1 VQSQVIGIDT
11 NVLLRFYIE
20 DESDTEAKRQRKA
33 AASLFSGSAVLFVP
47 KSVLL
52 ECEWVMR
59 AIYGYASEHVL
70 TVFDHLLE
78 LPHVRVEDA
87 EIVDAAIRAYRGGLD
102 FADALHLATCANCDS
117 FATFDDR
124 QFARRAAKMGMLPLC
139 RVPKA

>member
-1 VQSQVIGIDT
+1 MIGVDT

-20 DESDTEAKRQRKA
+20 DDSDSEAKRQRKA

-59 AIYGYASEHVL
+59 AIYGYPSEQVL
-70 TVFDHLLE
+70 AVFDHLLE
-78 LPHVRVEDA
+78 LPHVRIEDA
-87 EIVDAAIRAYRGGLD
+87 DSVDNAIRAYRKGLD
-102 FADALHLATCANCDS
+102 FADSLHLASCANCAS

-124 QFARRAAKMGMLPLC
+124 QLARRAAKMGIVPVC